1 MTDFTPNDEH
11 SEINI
16 IDCVCC
22 WFDLLGF
29 GKPFM
34 DSEWNL
40 KNDSCKIQLK
50 RIKDLNSGLSGF
62 YALTTGKSLTLND
75 GAIFNYDI
83 DKSKEHLIVETVYF
97 IDNLINDFESV
108 NYRDLDSG
116 HPGARGIITYGHR
129 YNYSFANTTTSAAHQ
144 DYVSYHPKE
153 FQMNTA
159 FSKAYLMESAG
170 SKSGIRG
177 NNLFFD
183 NYLLSTIEK
192 LIIEK
197 HGENS
202 IFKVTREIK
211 NNEMSFTIY
220 KEKTRLIKLKF
231 KDKEIDFQKHGIKT
245 KLYEFIKKESI
256 QDDMAYEYE
265 YRRAV
270 ALSQMENE
278 NE

>member
-1 MTDFTPNDEH
+1 MNNFTENKED

-34 DSEWNL
+34 DAKWNL
-40 KNDSCKIQLK
+40 KNDNCKIQLK

-62 YALTTGKSLTLND
+62 YALSTGKSLTLND

-83 DKSKEHLIVETVYF
+83 DKSKEHLIIETIYF

-108 NYRDLDSG
+108 NYQDLNSG

-129 YNYSFANTTTSAAHQ
+129 YSYSFANTTTSTAHQ
-144 DYVSYHPKE
+144 DFVSYHPKE

-170 SKSGIRG
+170 SKSGISG
-177 NNLFFD
+177 NHLFFD
-183 NYLLSTIEK
+183 NYLLLTIEQ
-192 LIIEK
+192 LITEK
-197 HGENS
+197 HGKNS
-202 IFKVTREIK
+202 IFKVTRER
-211 NNEMSFTIY
+211 NSNEMSFTVH
-220 KEKTRLIKLKF
+220 KEDTRLIKLKF
-231 KDKEIDFQKHGIKT
+231 KNKDIDFEKHGIKT
-245 KLYEFIKKESI
+245 TLYEFINKESI
-256 QDDMAYEYE
+256 QDDMAHEYE

-270 ALSQMENE
+270 AISQMENE
-278 NE
+278 SE